1 MPKRPYPRH
10 QRRHT
15 AILIAA
21 LENPAQT
28 QKQIAKTTGYSE
40 SRCVAD
46 HVLARF
52 PGDAWHPFAGSRS
65 GRSIQMADADRHPA
79 LRGTHFCT

>member
-15 AILIAA
+15 ALLIAA

-40 SRCVAD
+40 S
-46 HVLARF
+46 HVSRIMCSPDFLAMHSTF
-52 PGDAWHPFAGSRS
+52 C
-65 GRSIQMADADRHPA
+65 GRPQRTLDPN
-79 LRGTHFCT
+79 G

>member
-1 MPKRPYPRH
+1 MPKRPYPHH

-28 QKQIAKTTGYSE
+28 QKQIAKATGYSE
-40 SRCVAD
+40 SQVSRIVCSPDFQMMYDILLREAAVN
-46 HVLARF
+46 ARSK
-52 PGDAWHPFAGSRS
+52 WLSRTS
-65 GRSIQMADADRHPA
+65 TPR
-79 LRGTHFCT
+79 

>member
-15 AILIAA
+15 ALLIAA

-40 SRCVAD
+40 S
-46 HVLARF
+46 HVSRIMCSPDFLAMLKILVRE
-52 PGDAWHPFAGSRS
+52 AA
-65 GRSIQMADADRHPA
+65 ADAKSKWLTRIDTPR
-79 LRGTHFCT
+79 

>member
-1 MPKRPYPRH
+1 MPKRPYPKH

-28 QKQIAKTTGYSE
+28 QKQIAEATGYSE
-40 SRCVAD
+40 SQVSRIMCSPDFLAMYD
-46 HVLARF
+46 VLSREAATT
-52 PGDAWHPFAGSRS
+52 AWSKGMTRTSTPR
-65 GRSIQMADADRHPA
+65 
-79 LRGTHFCT
+79 

>member
-1 MPKRPYPRH
+1 MPKRPYPSH

-28 QKQIAKTTGYSE
+28 QKQIARATGYSE
-40 SRCVAD
+40 SQVSRIMCSEDFQMMYDILLREAAVN
-46 HVLARF
+46 ARSKWLER
-52 PGDAWHPFAGSRS
+52 PRTAR
-65 GRSIQMADADRHPA
+65 
-79 LRGTHFCT
+79 

>member
-10 QRRHT
+10 QHRHT

-28 QKQIAKTTGYSE
+28 QKQIAKATGYSKSQV
-40 SRCVAD
+40 SRIMCSPD
-46 HVLARF
+46 FLAM
-52 PGDAWHPFAGSRS
+52 H
-65 GRSIQMADADRHPA
+65 SILLREAAADARSKWLTRIGAP
-79 LRGTHFCT
+79 R

>member
-15 AILIAA
+15 ALLIAA

-40 SRCVAD
+40 S
-46 HVLARF
+46 HVSRIMCSPDFLAMLKILVRE
-52 PGDAWHPFAGSRS
+52 AA
-65 GRSIQMADADRHPA
+65 ADARSKWLTRIDTPR
-79 LRGTHFCT
+79 

>member
-28 QKQIAKTTGYSE
+28 QKQIAKATGYSE
-40 SRCVAD
+40 SQVSRIMCSPD
-46 HVLARF
+46 FLAMHDILLRE
-52 PGDAWHPFAGSRS
+52 AA
-65 GRSIQMADADRHPA
+65 ADARSKW
-79 LRGTHFCT
+79 LTRIGTSG

>member
-10 QRRHT
+10 QLRHT

-28 QKQIAKTTGYSE
+28 QKQIAKATGYSE
-40 SRCVAD
+40 SQVSRIMCSPD
-46 HVLARF
+46 FLAMHHTLLWK
-52 PGDAWHPFAGSRS
+52 AA
-65 GRSIQMADADRHPA
+65 ADARSKWLTRIGSPH
-79 LRGTHFCT
+79 